1 MLISG
6 RCFEMGI
13 IRRMLG
19 YATLGVATVSARRAW
34 ESEDY
39 LESAL
44 SAAETGMWAE
54 AARNLLEGEFEREEE
69 VLGRRVS

>member
-1 MLISG
+1 
-6 RCFEMGI
+6 MGM

-19 YATLGVATVSARRAW
+19 YATIGVATVSARRAW

-44 SAAETGMWAE
+44 SAAETGLWAE
-54 AARNLLEGEFEREEE
+54 AAGNLLEHEWDELPEDHIR
-69 VLGRRVS
+69 